1 MPPEPVAIVAN
12 ACALPQG
19 LAPHPDWLGL
29 LYSGRSLLQPR
40 PHLGLP
46 APACTFDPGFAGHAA
61 TALAYAAIRVVW
73 PALEAAQGKS
83 AFLLAATKGE
93 MDDWLCDP
101 RSRPGLTQL
110 EHNLSDMISGLP
122 ALRRT
127 VSNACV
133 SGAQAVIEAA
143 ELIQDGDADRALVVG
158 ADGVT
163 PFVAQGFHALQ
174 GVSPTGARPFDATR
188 DGLSLGEAGAACV
201 LRRTGDSPHAPRLL
215 GWGASNDANHI
226 SGPSRDGS
234 GLALAIDRALKGVDR
249 SKVVAICG
257 HGTGTVYNDA
267 MEARAFHTVFGP
279 RVPPVFGIKG
289 AMGHTLGAAGLI
301 EVLLSAHVATTG
313 LIPPTAGFAR
323 GDADFPLDVVHGK
336 PRQAE
341 PGLVLTTNSGF
352 GGMNTAI
359 LVAPGEGPWPA

>member
-1 MPPEPVAIVAN
+1 MALPPVAIVAN
-12 ACALPQG
+12 ACALPRG
-19 LAPHPDWLGL
+19 LAPHDDWLGL
-29 LYSGRSLLQPR
+29 IYSGQSLLQPR
-40 PHLGLP
+40 PHLGYG
-46 APACTFDPGFAGHAA
+46 APASTLDPEFAGHAA
-61 TALAYAAIRVVW
+61 TALAFAALRRVW
-73 PALEAAQGKS
+73 PAHQS
-83 AFLLAATKGE
+83 APGRDAMVLAATKGD
-93 MDDWLCDP
+93 MDDWLADG
-101 RSRPGLTQL
+101 RARPGLQGL
-110 EHNLSDMISGLP
+110 AHALDDMVPGLP
-122 ALRRT
+122 ARRLT

-143 ELIQDGDADRALVVG
+143 ELLQDGEADRALVLG
-158 ADGVT
+158 ADGVS
-163 PFVAQGFHALQ
+163 PFIAQGFHALQ

-201 LRRTGDSPHAPRLL
+201 LVRAADAPCVPRMV

-234 GLALAIDRALKGVDR
+234 GLALAMQRALAGVDKSR
-249 SKVVAICG
+249 VIAICG

-267 MEARAFHTVFGP
+267 MEARAFHAVFGP

-289 AMGHTLGAAGLI
+289 AIGHTLGAAGLI
-301 EVLLSAHVATTG
+301 EVILSAHVAVTG
-313 LIPPTAGFAR
+313 RVPPTAGFAR
-323 GDADFPLDVVHGK
+323 GEQEFALDVVHGTA
-336 PRQAE
+336 RQLT